1 MVAAEV
7 DIIVKKNLAYRSPVT
22 GAWIRTR
29 AERVED
35 LKRTGCVE
43 YDEGVKQDYERRIRE
58 DAERLSRDMASTL
71 EEEIA
76 RLPSVKRQRLYSEL
90 TEQGLDLTV
99 GRGTKG

>member
-1 MVAAEV
+1 M
-7 DIIVKKNLAYRSPVT
+7 DIVVKKSLAYRSPVT
-22 GAWIRTR
+22 GEWIRTR
-29 AERVED
+29 AARAED
-35 LKRTGCVE
+35 LKRHGCVE
-43 YDEGVKQDYERRIRE
+43 YDEGVKQDYHRRIRE

-99 GRGTKG
+99 ERGTKG